1 MSRAPKR
8 PQAEDIRQLGFAFDA
23 PPPRVDKTC
32 GVLAGMDRRISGLIG
47 QVLKE
52 HDDPR
57 EVVAA
62 RMTALL
68 GENVSKAMID
78 QYAAPSSDAHNI
90 SAHRFFAFVLATNR
104 HDLLGALAKT
114 IGASVLVGEEA
125 HAAMLGS
132 AMAQKHQAEQRIREL
147 TALTKPI
154 VRGTS

>member
-1 MSRAPKR
+1 MKYAPKR
-8 PQAEDIRQLGFAFDA
+8 PKGEDIRQLGFAFDA

-32 GVLAGMDRRISGLIG
+32 GVLAGMDRRISGMIG

-52 HDDPR
+52 HKDPR

-68 GENVSKAMID
+68 GEDVSKAMLD
-78 QYAAPSSDAHNI
+78 QYAAPSSEAHNI
-90 SAHRFFAFVLATNR
+90 SAARFFALVLATDR
-104 HDLLGALAKT
+104 HDLLAGLAKT

-132 AMAQKHQAEQRIREL
+132 AMAQKFQAEQRIAEL
-147 TALTKPI
+147 SALAKPI
-154 VRGTS
+154 VRGGS